1 MMNRFRSKTVLAL
14 LALTLLAAPVAPGA
28 AVAQTDVIRV
38 GAGPVDTA
46 TPIIYAAKSGL
57 YKKYGLNVE
66 IVKLPNGATIA
77 AALAGGSIELAQAS
91 SLAVVISVA
100 KGLAFTSIG
109 NLATY
114 NAATP
119 EYALLVLNDSA
130 IKAPADLKGKTLAAV
145 GLADMN
151 SLATFAWLDARGIDR
166 QSLKIIELPGS
177 ATLPAMEQ
185 GRVDAS
191 TFYEPFYT
199 NAMSSGKVRVL
210 GYPYSAIGT
219 RFSESVIF
227 GNTPWVD
234 AHHDEVGKFLRATQE
249 ASTFIASHEAIGTQ
263 TISEFAGLD
272 PAAIAHIH
280 HSLRGVALH
289 PADLQP
295 MIDAAAKYKL
305 IPQSFPAAQMICTCA
320 LH

>member
-1 MMNRFRSKTVLAL
+1 MSRFRCSAILAL
-14 LALTLLAAPVAPGA
+14 LATLALLTGGPAGA
-28 AVAQTDVIRV
+28 QSDLIRF

-46 TPIIYAAKSGL
+46 TPIIWAAKSGL

-91 SLAVVISVA
+91 SLAAIISVA
-100 KGLAFTSIG
+100 KGLPFISVG

-114 NAATP
+114 NAKNP
-119 EYALLVLNDSA
+119 EYAMLVLNGSP
-130 IKAPADLKGKTLAAV
+130 IKSPADLKGKTLAAV

-151 SLATFAWLDARGIDR
+151 SLATFAWLDARGVDR
-166 QSLKIIELPGS
+166 STLKVIELPGS

-185 GRVDAS
+185 GRVDVS

-199 NAMSSGKVRVL
+199 AAMSSGKTRIL
-210 GYPYSAIGT
+210 AYPYSALGT

-227 GNTPWVD
+227 GTTPWVD
-234 AHHDEVGKFLRATQE
+234 AHRAEVEKFLRATQE
-249 ASTFIASHEAIGTQ
+249 ASTYIATHEAVGTE

-272 PAAIAHIH
+272 PATIAHIH
-280 HSLRGVALH
+280 HSIRGVALR